1 MVILGSRV
9 DVQSW
14 VCFCRFRGHG
24 SEAITFGKTV
34 HEAHTITGINVDRN
48 LLKLRS
54 RPGGVKRV
62 RNTRAYATYE
72 TGLGLDAL
80 CILPLGSVVLND
92 VSIG

>member
-34 HEAHTITGINVDRN
+34 HEAHTITEMNVDRHF
-48 LLKLRS
+48 LKLRS
-54 RPGGVKRV
+54 RPGGVKR
-62 RNTRAYATYE
+62 RTDTRAYATYE
-72 TGLGLDAL
+72 TGLGFDA
-80 CILPLGSVVLND
+80 P
-92 VSIG
+92 